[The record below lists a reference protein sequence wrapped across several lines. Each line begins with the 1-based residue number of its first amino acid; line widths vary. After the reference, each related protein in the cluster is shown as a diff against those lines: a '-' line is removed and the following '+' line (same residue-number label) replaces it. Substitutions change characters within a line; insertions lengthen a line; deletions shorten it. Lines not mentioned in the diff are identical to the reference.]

1 MSSNESSRHQ
11 IGPFI
16 LISAESGNPFSTRI
30 INPLTKTA
38 FWQFKGAEY
47 QNGIPDVIEPVGEC
61 PDFFVASIKG
71 QPLLHMI
78 GFWNKQRFHLKSVVP
93 DHVTAICTDPDGC
106 YIFGAIGSKIYV
118 WNVATRELISIVEAQ
133 FLPITC
139 MKASHDGSFVVTGAE
154 DGSIAVHRLTDL
166 VAWRSK
172 VSPKVEAAVQY
183 THHTSAVTDLCLT
196 SSNQP
201 RVLSVS
207 NDHTAVVY
215 SITGKCL
222 LIRIAED
229 YPISSCSMDP
239 AESKIFLGLETGD
252 ITVVSLSKKQL
263 KREEQ
268 HPIEDSVG
276 PIVKFAKKHSSK
288 ITKLAVNFDGSV
300 LVSCDFGGT
309 YHVWD
314 IHSGSNIATDT
325 FHGPIITT
333 KFIQPFPSV
342 FNPEY
347 TPPTANNQPFHKQIT
362 ETSCSIPVLTLKSEE
377 MKNSN
382 AIMQEA
388 LTKML
393 DDLKKE
399 EQVYPAVNGT
409 NNDHVA
415 HIAALE
421 EEILQL
427 KKTNDE
433 LYQMC
438 QEALTGDTD
447 TVNNL

>member
-1 MSSNESSRHQ
+1 MQ
-11 IGPFI
+11 
-16 LISAESGNPFSTRI
+16 
-30 INPLTKTA
+30 
-38 FWQFKGAEY
+38 
-47 QNGIPDVIEPVGEC
+47 
-61 PDFFVASIKG
+61 
-71 QPLLHMI
+71 
-78 GFWNKQRFHLKSVVP
+78 
-93 DHVTAICTDPDGC
+93 
-106 YIFGAIGSKIYV
+106 
-118 WNVATRELISIVEAQ
+118 
-133 FLPITC
+133 
-139 MKASHDGSFVVTGAE
+139 
-154 DGSIAVHRLTDL
+154 
-166 VAWRSK
+166 
-172 VSPKVEAAVQY
+172 
-183 THHTSAVTDLCLT
+183 
-196 SSNQP
+196 
-201 RVLSVS
+201 
-207 NDHTAVVY
+207 
-215 SITGKCL
+215 
-222 LIRIAED
+222 
-229 YPISSCSMDP
+229 
-239 AESKIFLGLETGD
+239 
-252 ITVVSLSKKQL
+252 QL

-382 AIMQEA
+382 VSFISSFIYTFMLFQAIMQEA

-399 EQVYPAVNGT
+399 EQAYPAVNGID
-409 NNDHVA
+409 NDHVA
-415 HIAALE
+415 QIAALE

-438 QEALTGDTD
+438 QEALTGDVD
-447 TVNNL
+447 TASNF